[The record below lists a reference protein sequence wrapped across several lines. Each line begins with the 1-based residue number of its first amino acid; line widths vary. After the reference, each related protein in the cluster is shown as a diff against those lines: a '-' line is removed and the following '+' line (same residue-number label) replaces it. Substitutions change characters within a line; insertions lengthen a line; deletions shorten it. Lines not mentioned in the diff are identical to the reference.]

1 MTKDPYGQFADMMS
15 SAMRGHTKQMA
26 SGLGGVLGTMTSS
39 GVKLDDFKHEFQDY
53 LLAEFSGTMEA
64 ASDSGADNT
73 GTSTVRSASQ
83 SVSTDTAVSEQPG
96 QPNPTIGGSKVTF
109 SVDGLKPGDRVLAI
123 RVNDGSDIVVLCKVV
138 SAGG

>member
-53 LLAEFSGTMEA
+53 LLAEFPGTLEK
-64 ASDSGADNT
+64 ASDSGEVSLVAPVPDES
-73 GTSTVRSASQ
+73 GDPSAAIVSGSQ
-83 SVSTDTAVSEQPG
+83 IKFG
-96 QPNPTIGGSKVTF
+96 
-109 SVDGLKPGDRVLAI
+109 VDGLKAGDRVLAV

>member
-53 LLAEFSGTMEA
+53 LLAEFPGTLEKS
-64 ASDSGADNT
+64 SDSGEVSPIAPAPDES
-73 GTSTVRSASQ
+73 GDPGASI
-83 SVSTDTAVSEQPG
+83 VS
-96 QPNPTIGGSKVTF
+96 GSKIKF
-109 SVDGLKPGDRVLAI
+109 GVDGLKAGDRVLVV